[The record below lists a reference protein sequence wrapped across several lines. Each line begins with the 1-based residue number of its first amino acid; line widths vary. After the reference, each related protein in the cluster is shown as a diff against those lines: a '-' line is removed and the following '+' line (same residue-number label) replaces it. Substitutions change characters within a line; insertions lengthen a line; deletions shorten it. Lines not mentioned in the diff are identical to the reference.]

1 VISKDEYVW
10 EKEKALENVSLN
22 SSFNASFDRGYPK
35 LSTGYTISSASR
47 GATTG
52 AFSQRGPKGQPA
64 NFPIL
69 EMTGYGPQ
77 DPNESH
83 YAAGTYTPGLLPGI
97 GVEDHTPFGK
107 RIS

>member
-1 VISKDEYVW
+1 MTKDEYVW
-10 EKEKALENVSLN
+10 EKEKHLENVSLN

-47 GATTG
+47 GATG
-52 AFSQRGPKGQPA
+52 AFSQRGPKTLA
-64 NFPIL
+64 SNFPIL

-83 YAAGTYTPGLLPGI
+83 YVTTNYNPSLLPEIGI
-97 GVEDHTPFGK
+97 EDHTPFGK
-107 RIS
+107 KIS